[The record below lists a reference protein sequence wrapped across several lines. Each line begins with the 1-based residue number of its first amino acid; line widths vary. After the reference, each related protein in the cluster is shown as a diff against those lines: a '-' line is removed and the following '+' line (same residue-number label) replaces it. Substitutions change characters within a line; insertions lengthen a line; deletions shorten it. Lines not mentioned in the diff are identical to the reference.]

1 MKMFL
6 MISLALLSL
15 SVFAQKTSAKLTP
28 SAATV
33 SGPGKNTSEADLSFF
48 SLAHLKSHFKINYFS
63 ETLGPTIKKWDDNE
77 YLDDGRRDR
86 VPMTMYHSFS
96 ARYLVTEK
104 FNLFVSP
111 RFSTVIGD
119 RNDLKDNME
128 QKNVYMDDWQLGIFY
143 TFYKTNTFQYAQRFT
158 HREPFSR
165 KSRNE
170 LIESQ
175 VEWQHD
181 ITWAVTPAMRI
192 IFWNNY
198 RYYAYNSESPWE
210 RYRINF
216 RTLFNYSLND
226 KWLIQY
232 MHELD
237 LQHSNPKDKA
247 ASKHRDMNF
256 IKPYHD
262 YSSFGVGY
270 SPIRDLT
277 FIPFIRLLDNKN
289 IRNETTIVGLTIL
302 GKVL

>member
-1 MKMFL
+1 MKLFL
-6 MISLALLSL
+6 LVFTAIFCL
-15 SVFAQKTSAKLTP
+15 SVFGQTTSAKLPPPGST
-28 SAATV
+28 AAQA
-33 SGPGKNTSEADLSFF
+33 KQNTSEADISFF
-48 SLAHLKSHFKINYFS
+48 SLSHLKTKFKINYFS

-77 YLDDGRRDR
+77 YTDDGRKDV

-96 ARYLVTEK
+96 ARYLLTEK

-119 RNDLKDNME
+119 RNDLYKNME
-128 QKNVYMDDWQLGIFY
+128 QKNVYMDDWQFGIFY
-143 TFYKTNTFQYAQRFT
+143 TFYKTNNFQYAQRFT
-158 HREPFSR
+158 HRAPFSK
-165 KSRNE
+165 KSENE
-170 LIESQ
+170 HIESQ

-181 ITWAVTPAMRI
+181 ITWVPTRDFRI

-198 RYYAYNSESPWE
+198 RYYHYNSQQTRE

-226 KWLIQY
+226 KWLVQY

-237 LQHSNPKDKA
+237 LQHYNPKDKNKP
-247 ASKHRDMNF
+247 KHRDMNF
-256 IKPYHD
+256 MKPYHD

-270 SPIRDLT
+270 SPIPELT

-289 IRNETTIVGLTIL
+289 IRNETTIVGLTVL